1 MKFFKC
7 LYVDDA
13 REFLNAV
20 EQNISLLDGGLILV
34 VFGIG
39 TVRLDDASHFIDAAV
54 KTAGSDETRQL
65 PTN

>member
-1 MKFFKC
+1 M
-7 LYVDDA
+7 
-13 REFLNAV
+13 NAV